1 MLRGCWLVP
10 LVLGVEAGEA
20 EAVAA
25 RRVGLGV
32 DGVKGPEEAVAWD
45 MVVRVVEIPIRITL
59 PREQVEEEETVLAVV
74 LKADPVPVPALAV
87 ATVLVRV
94 ARRQPLVA
102 VVMPTLMVRVGGVVV
117 AVGAWWGGGG
127 LGGGRGGPARRRS
140 RRRSS

>member
-74 LKADPVPVPALAV
+74 LKAGPGLVPALV
-87 ATVLVRV
+87 VETVSVRV
-94 ARRQPLVA
+94 DRHQPLVA
-102 VVMPTLMVRVGGVVV
+102 MGTPMLMVRVGAVVEVLVQMGQAGLEPEMVPAKDTVRV
-117 AVGAWWGGGG
+117 A
-127 LGGGRGGPARRRS
+127 
-140 RRRSS
+140 